1 MRLLAISDIHNNVSC
16 VRKLREQET
25 NRYQAVVV
33 AGDIGRQR
41 AAEVLRILKS
51 FACPVVFVNGNWDGG
66 GDAAP
71 VRGRWLKP
79 AHLRVVRVGEL
90 SFFGY
95 SYAPAEVSTSE
106 TRRRSKYTAECRAAL
121 REQLKRRRLNLRES
135 VLVTHD
141 RAAHLGATFPGLL
154 MHLYGH
160 VHTFDRFERNGT
172 TYVNVSALDRP
183 RAVQSAHQGAIRYVN
198 AGNYAVIT
206 IRGRQVH
213 SVECRLLRRDYAGW
227 RVLPRGVALS
237 FPPDELFVG

>member
-16 VRKLREQET
+16 VRKLREQEQ
-25 NRYQAVVV
+25 NRFDALVV
-33 AGDIGRQR
+33 AGDIGKQR
-41 AAEVLRILKS
+41 AAEILAVLKT
-51 FACPVVFVNGNWDGG
+51 FACPVVFVNGNWDEG

-71 VRGRWLKP
+71 VRGRWLKS

-95 SYAPAEVSTSE
+95 SYAPAGVPVSKM
-106 TRRRSKYTAECRAAL
+106 RSRSRYTAECRAAL
-121 REQLKRRRLNLRES
+121 RELVKRRRLDLRDC

-141 RAAHLGATFPGLL
+141 RAAHLGASFPGLL

-160 VHTFDRFERNGT
+160 VHTYDRFERDGT
-172 TYVNVSALDRP
+172 TCVNVSALDRP
-183 RAVQSAHQGAIRYVN
+183 RALQTSDAGPTRYVN

-206 IRGRQVH
+206 VRDRRVR
-213 SVECRLLRRDYAGW
+213 SVECRLLRRDYVGW
-227 RVLPRGVALS
+227 QVLPRDAGAS